1 MVSLDFLDDVQRMNK
16 QQLYYQVLHF
26 GKTVS
31 SALMLWKGLTVIT
44 GSESPIAVV
53 HSSSMERA
61 FHRGDFLFPASR
73 VEDHPVG
80 VEEIPEI
87 VVFRIEGREV
97 PIVHRVLKIHEKQ
110 NGHRKFLTKGDN
122 SVVDARGL
130 YKQGQHWLEKNDVVR
145 TARGFYS
152 FCWVY
157 LCWSIVSKKSALL
170 FLEDAVLF
178 VPECL
183 E

>member
-44 GSESPIAVV
+44 GSESPIA
-53 HSSSMERA
+53 
-61 FHRGDFLFPASR
+61 
-73 VEDHPVG
+73 
-80 VEEIPEI
+80 
-87 VVFRIEGREV
+87 
-97 PIVHRVLKIHEKQ
+97 IHEKQ

-145 TARGFYS
+145 TARGFVPYIGVMMILMNDCPKFPVCS
-152 FCWVY
+152 T
-157 LCWSIVSKKSALL
+157 L
-170 FLEDAVLF
+170 FAGFICAGPL
-178 VPECL
+178 
-183 E
+183 

>member
-97 PIVHRVLKIHEKQ
+97 PIVHRVLKIHEK
-110 NGHRKFLTKGDN
+110 G
-122 SVVDARGL
+122 
-130 YKQGQHWLEKNDVVR
+130 
-145 TARGFYS
+145 
-152 FCWVY
+152 
-157 LCWSIVSKKSALL
+157 
-170 FLEDAVLF
+170 F
-178 VPECL
+178 VPYIGVMMILMNDCPKFPVCSTL
-183 E
+183 FAGFICAGPL